1 MPQKRETLLQSQRRK
16 LAEQKEKK
24 QPTDTDSNLNRVRGI
39 LDGIVGN
46 EDPDDLMLELL
57 EVIPESGKIP
67 SPGKYYI
74 FVYNAKTSNISY
86 DQNPF
91 VAITDVFQWGF
102 RGINFHWGEVRQYTW
117 DEVAG
122 SLHEVYPS
130 EIKDLQ
136 AIPFGNIRL
145 NS

>member
-46 EDPDDLMLELL
+46 EYPDDLMLELL

-74 FVYNAKTSNISY
+74 FVYKIGRAH
-86 DQNPF
+86 
-91 VAITDVFQWGF
+91 V
-102 RGINFHWGEVRQYTW
+102 
-117 DEVAG
+117 
-122 SLHEVYPS
+122 
-130 EIKDLQ
+130 
-136 AIPFGNIRL
+136 
-145 NS
+145 